1 MEAAKSDQHESEKNC
16 DWSGLDQTGPK
27 MDQHERCEYRGF
39 RKIGPAWTSNGP
51 AEPKRTNT
59 HSCLKDMR
67 VVHRA
72 MVDMP
77 LQKIPAPRQPWLSGQ
92 RVGATR
98 RGGIFQRQARDAAEQ
113 TKSGG
118 TIEMQTMEHTVFDLV
133 NARVN
138 PRARA
143 RRMIMAA
150 GRWWNLARFSPLGC
164 AGNRWRSVASPDLL
178 SEVSRGIPAAPAMV
192 PCAQAPDRH
201 QFETK

>member
-1 MEAAKSDQHESEKNC
+1 
-16 DWSGLDQTGPK
+16 
-27 MDQHERCEYRGF
+27 MDQHERYEYSSF
-39 RKIGPAWTSNGP
+39 RKIGPAWTSDGP
-51 AEPKRTNT
+51 DEPKRTNT

-72 MVDMP
+72 MVNAL

-92 RVGATR
+92 HVGAVRHDGT
-98 RGGIFQRQARDAAEQ
+98 FQRQARDAAEQ

-150 GRWWNLARFSPLGC
+150 GRWWNLARFFPLGR
-164 AGNRWRSVASPDLL
+164 AGYRWWLRRLPFSRSHDRL
-178 SEVSRGIPAAPAMV
+178 SEVLRGIPAASAMF